1 MPDNP
6 DLVPALTALFSAKS
20 SAEMRQ
26 VLTAHSVLLDPET
39 DAFIRR
45 ETANVTI
52 PADRDNLD
60 RILWILKRCREM
72 GIEAHFAEVAK
83 VEPLGNLLREI
94 QKEAKAPKDLNAAP
108 GEDSEPL
115 ANTSDSLASLCV
127 AAYRGEDYPYGGA
140 QAAKIKAAGEDH
152 YLVLLARRNY
162 NEKDWARAAQKIED
176 RQRAEAR
183 KYIAE
188 LAKRNGDSSLIS
200 RIGFEFIKCAT
211 PNAFA
216 YHEPADDSFAIGL
229 DPGLQNL
236 FALLFLA
243 ARLAVYYGREDW
255 FIDLVNNL
263 VKSHFFG
270 WPIGRLEEG
279 ILSLDEVTGPMD
291 RHWADWSGYIAVC
304 FLVGHEVGHMQLGH
318 LQRNQA
324 PRFRMAPDRDSEGE
338 ITAFDHQCE
347 FEADEWS
354 ANQLI
359 QASDK
364 DLSSR
369 IGACTMPAIFMSLMA
384 MIEDAFLPVDP
395 VGRIQRKSHP
405 PAQERAQRL
414 AKIGTAVVRDRSILV
429 GDIGRLYELPDA
441 IESIRQSWQFQTAA
455 QLTRMLPVMPR
466 ARSARISREP
476 KIAFRSWSNIIP
488 RLATWIRQHSGIG

>member
-6 DLVPALTALFSAKS
+6 DLQPALTALFSAKS

-26 VLTAHSVLLDPET
+26 VLTAHPVLLEPET
-39 DAFIRR
+39 DAYIRR

-52 PADRDNLD
+52 PAYRDHVE

-72 GIEAHFAEVAK
+72 GIEAHFAEV
-83 VEPLGNLLREI
+83 EPLAGLLRRLQE
-94 QKEAKAPKDLNAAP
+94 KGPKDLNAAP
-108 GEDSEPL
+108 AEDSEPL
-115 ANTSDSLASLCV
+115 ANSSDSLASLCV
-127 AAYRGEDYPYGGA
+127 AAYRGEDYPYGDA
-140 QAAKIKAAGEDH
+140 QAARIKAAGEDR
-152 YLVLLARRNY
+152 YLILLASRTTT
-162 NEKDWARAAQKIED
+162 EKDWTQAAHKIENLQRAA
-176 RQRAEAR
+176 AR

-188 LAKRNGDSSLIS
+188 LAKRNGDSPLIS

-216 YHEPADDSFAIGL
+216 YHEPTDDSFAIGL
-229 DPGLQNL
+229 DPGLQSL
-236 FALLFLA
+236 FALLLHA
-243 ARLAVYYGREDW
+243 SRMAVYFGQEEW
-255 FIDLVNNL
+255 FIALVNNL

-270 WPIGRLEEG
+270 WPIEGIEEG
-279 ILSLDEVTGPMD
+279 ILSLDKFTQPMD

-318 LQRNQA
+318 LKRNQA
-324 PRFRMAPDRDSEGE
+324 TRFRMAPDRDSEGE

-364 DLSSR
+364 TLSSR
-369 IGACTMPAIFMSLMA
+369 VGACTMPAIFMSLMA

-395 VGRIQRKSHP
+395 VGRIQRNSHP

-414 AKIGTAVVRDRSILV
+414 AKIGAAVVRDRSVLA
-429 GDIGRLYELPDA
+429 GDIGRLFELPAA

-455 QLTRMLPVMPR
+455 GLTRGLPVRP
-466 ARSARISREP
+466 
-476 KIAFRSWSNIIP
+476 
-488 RLATWIRQHSGIG
+488 

>member
-26 VLTAHSVLLDPET
+26 VLTAHPVLLDPET
-39 DAFIRR
+39 DAYIRR
-45 ETANVTI
+45 ETTNVTI
-52 PADRDNLD
+52 LAYRDHAD

-72 GIEAHFAEVAK
+72 GIEAHFAEV
-83 VEPLGNLLREI
+83 EPFADLLRHL
-94 QKEAKAPKDLNAAP
+94 QKTTKAPKDLNAAP
-108 GEDSEPL
+108 AEDSEPL
-115 ANTSDSLASLCV
+115 ANTSGSLASLCV
-127 AAYRGEDYPYGGA
+127 AAYRGEDYPYADA
-140 QAAKIKAAGEDH
+140 QAAQIKAAGEDH
-152 YLVLLARRNY
+152 YLVLLASRTTM
-162 NEKDWARAAQKIED
+162 EKDWAQAAQKIENL
-176 RQRAEAR
+176 QRAAAR

-188 LAKRNGDSSLIS
+188 LAKRNGDSPLIS

-229 DPGLQNL
+229 DPGLQSL
-236 FALLFLA
+236 FALLFHA
-243 ARLAVYYGREDW
+243 ARLAVYFGQEDW
-255 FIDLVNNL
+255 FIALVNNL

-270 WPIGRLEEG
+270 WPIEGLEEG
-279 ILSLDEVTGPMD
+279 ILLLDKFTGPMD
-291 RHWADWSGYIAVC
+291 RHWADWSGYIGVC

-318 LQRNQA
+318 LQLNQA
-324 PRFRMAPDRDSEGE
+324 PRFRMALDRDSQGE

-359 QASDK
+359 QASDET
-364 DLSSR
+364 LSSR
-369 IGACTMPAIFMSLMA
+369 VGACTMPAIFMSLMA
-384 MIEDAFLPVDP
+384 MIEDAFLPVDS

-414 AKIGTAVVRDRSILV
+414 AKIGAAVVRDRSVLV
-429 GDIGRLYELPDA
+429 GDIGRLFELPAA

-455 QLTRMLPVMPR
+455 GLTRALPIRPQ
-466 ARSARISREP
+466 ARSA
-476 KIAFRSWSNIIP
+476 
-488 RLATWIRQHSGIG
+488 